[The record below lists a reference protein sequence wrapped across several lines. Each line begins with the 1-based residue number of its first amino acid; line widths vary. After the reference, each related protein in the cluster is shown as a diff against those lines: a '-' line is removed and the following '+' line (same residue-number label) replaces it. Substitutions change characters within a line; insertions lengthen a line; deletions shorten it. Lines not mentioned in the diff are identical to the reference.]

1 MDVLKK
7 QTVPLLL
14 IGIAVLYIFVA
25 GLTSGAGVVASTLFG
40 NLVLIAGFT
49 YLYRYDRK
57 KPDYEEVIDSSII
70 KQYYGKDITIIY
82 ILIVLLWFVG
92 QFVFLW
98 TYKTFGDST
107 YTNTYAN
114 NFSNPSDI
122 VFTLSL
128 IGIVAPIAEELL
140 FRYLLFGRFI
150 FKTGINASIWRY
162 LSLHAVSATLF
173 ALVHGTVVHLIIVLT
188 LALLLAM
195 LYYKTNRISYC
206 IYGHLLFNNMS
217 LWLGFLISGY
227 STMIHNL
234 LISIVFII
242 IYAVLCISILYFVW
256 SRRKN

>member
-98 TYKTFGDST
+98 F
-107 YTNTYAN
+107 
-114 NFSNPSDI
+114 
-122 VFTLSL
+122 
-128 IGIVAPIAEELL
+128 
-140 FRYLLFGRFI
+140 YLEI
-150 FKTGINASIWRY
+150 F
-162 LSLHAVSATLF
+162 
-173 ALVHGTVVHLIIVLT
+173 VVT
-188 LALLLAM
+188 CC
-195 LYYKTNRISYC
+195 ISYLICVGTWYCGTFNHC
-206 IYGHLLFNNMS
+206 I
-217 LWLGFLISGY
+217 
-227 STMIHNL
+227 T
-234 LISIVFII
+234 ISIVVG
-242 IYAVLCISILYFVW
+242 YAVL
-256 SRRKN
+256 